1 MAKTHTRYV
10 CQECGR
16 VAATYMGKCPQC
28 GSFNSMVE
36 EVIHDEPVAKSTAVR
51 GLTGRSSPRSIGDVS
66 SDAEDRIHLP
76 IGEFARVLGG
86 GIVPGSIVLVGGDPG
101 IGKCVTGDTRILD
114 PLTGDFFSI
123 REWAQGQR
131 RVLALDEESLRLQSV
146 PISAFFNRGRRPIV
160 QIQTELGR
168 TLKCTPD
175 HPLLAPDGWAPADS
189 FKPGDRIAA
198 PRALPHFGTQ
208 PLPEAKVK
216 LIAYI
221 LSDGSAQSSIGVT
234 NSLPEVAH
242 DMEEI
247 ASAFG
252 MRVVSYAKRS
262 NQAIQYRFVSMKG
275 QRSIA
280 RSDIALALRAVQKQR
295 QIRWAEWARSAQIS
309 YALLNVWR
317 RGEAA
322 PRADDLQRLAQAVDL
337 SIEEL
342 APEARSQAEKSTP
355 IARYLAEIGLRY
367 TRAAN
372 KTIPACIFRL
382 PRNELALFL
391 KTLFTCDGS
400 VYINQYGQPGVS
412 YSTISQRLAEDVQH
426 LLLRFGISA
435 KLRTKHMQVNEK
447 PYFAYEVTFL
457 GVPQVQHFIREIGI
471 LGRENISRRI
481 REMKVPVL
489 PSTQRDTI
497 PTGVNFWKLLQSVD
511 PYSSLKKINHLAG
524 TSFHPERPNGPLSRY
539 TVAKLANTY
548 PLPRLEA
555 LAFGDVLWDTIKSVT
570 PAGEAEV
577 FDLSVPGKH
586 NFVAN
591 DLIIHNSTLTLQMA
605 IEMAATQR
613 VLYVSGEESER
624 QIKMRAI
631 RLSQSVGAQRDGQG
645 PNAKRDAAVPLPKNL
660 LLVTETNLEIILN
673 HISEVK
679 PDLLIVDSIQTVY
692 LSNMDSSAGSVSQ
705 VRECSSQLRELAKT
719 SGISVFVIGHVTK
732 EGTIA
737 GPRVLEHIVD
747 TVLYLE
753 GDRFQAYRLLRSV
766 KNRFGATSEV
776 GVFEMREGGLAEVT
790 NPSEAFLAERMI
802 NAAGSA
808 IAVTMEGT
816 RPILVEIQ
824 GLTSPTQF
832 GNARRTAN
840 GVDFNRLLLIAAV
853 LTRRVGLKLGEQ
865 DVFVNVVG
873 GLQIDEPAA
882 DLAIAAAI
890 ASSWRDIPVKAEA
903 VLIAEIGLAGELRM
917 PGQMQARLRE
927 AQKLGFKTA
936 IVPKALRK
944 GEPYPTGIEI
954 IEVRSIQQALDAAL
968 NVQRE
973 LPQGRKV
980 A

>member
-16 VAATYMGKCPQC
+16 VTASYMGKCPQC

-36 EVIHDEPVAKSTAVR
+36 EVIHEEPVTKNTAVR
-51 GLTGRSSPRSIGDVS
+51 GLTGRSAPRSIGDVS
-66 SDAEDRIHLP
+66 SDAEDRINLP
-76 IGEFARVLGG
+76 IEEFARVLGG
-86 GIVPGSIVLVGGDPG
+86 GIVPGSIILVGGDPG
-101 IGKCVTGDTRILD
+101 IGK
-114 PLTGDFFSI
+114 
-123 REWAQGQR
+123 
-131 RVLALDEESLRLQSV
+131 
-146 PISAFFNRGRRPIV
+146 
-160 QIQTELGR
+160 
-168 TLKCTPD
+168 
-175 HPLLAPDGWAPADS
+175 
-189 FKPGDRIAA
+189 
-198 PRALPHFGTQ
+198 
-208 PLPEAKVK
+208 
-216 LIAYI
+216 
-221 LSDGSAQSSIGVT
+221 
-234 NSLPEVAH
+234 
-242 DMEEI
+242 
-247 ASAFG
+247 
-252 MRVVSYAKRS
+252 
-262 NQAIQYRFVSMKG
+262 
-275 QRSIA
+275 
-280 RSDIALALRAVQKQR
+280 
-295 QIRWAEWARSAQIS
+295 
-309 YALLNVWR
+309 
-317 RGEAA
+317 
-322 PRADDLQRLAQAVDL
+322 
-337 SIEEL
+337 
-342 APEARSQAEKSTP
+342 
-355 IARYLAEIGLRY
+355 
-367 TRAAN
+367 
-372 KTIPACIFRL
+372 
-382 PRNELALFL
+382 
-391 KTLFTCDGS
+391 
-400 VYINQYGQPGVS
+400 
-412 YSTISQRLAEDVQH
+412 
-426 LLLRFGISA
+426 
-435 KLRTKHMQVNEK
+435 
-447 PYFAYEVTFL
+447 
-457 GVPQVQHFIREIGI
+457 
-471 LGRENISRRI
+471 
-481 REMKVPVL
+481 
-489 PSTQRDTI
+489 
-497 PTGVNFWKLLQSVD
+497 
-511 PYSSLKKINHLAG
+511 
-524 TSFHPERPNGPLSRY
+524 
-539 TVAKLANTY
+539 
-548 PLPRLEA
+548 
-555 LAFGDVLWDTIKSVT
+555 
-570 PAGEAEV
+570 
-577 FDLSVPGKH
+577 
-586 NFVAN
+586 
-591 DLIIHNSTLTLQMA
+591 STLMLQMA
-605 IEMAATQR
+605 MIMGTTKR

-624 QIKMRAI
+624 QIKMRAV
-631 RLSQSVGAQRDGQG
+631 RL
-645 PNAKRDAAVPLPKNL
+645 NNEKELPKNL
-660 LLVTETNLEIILN
+660 LLVTETNLEIIFN
-673 HISEVK
+673 HINEIK
-679 PDLLIVDSIQTVY
+679 PDLLIIDSIQTVY

-853 LTRRVGLKLGEQ
+853 LTRRMGLKLGEQ

-890 ASSWRDIPVKAEA
+890 ASSWRDISVKADA

-944 GEPYPTGIEI
+944 GEPYPKGIEI

-968 NVQRE
+968 SVPKE